1 MRAYVV
7 ATQKTLQ
14 PFGEHPRECL
24 VGNVSLQRVQQ
35 EALKQAGLVPVR
47 VDSAS
52 AIRDDDAH
60 LIVEDRLFFT
70 PELIAHFLAQSRAR
84 GTSTRCAMKCGPVTE
99 TTAAATQGVP
109 MSEGAFAYEL
119 HFEPAARLRGE
130 PALVVVDPEQDYAP
144 LPVSRHM
151 TPLRE
156 QRLPISDLLLIRV
169 DHWVNLWTA
178 NLSVLVVEIARL
190 KKSKLRLLALA
201 LRARSLNKWN
211 VLRAN
216 NIIGRNCDIHPTAY
230 VEGSRIGDGTHI
242 GAGAVVR
249 GSLIGTGSRIL
260 NRATVE
266 LSVLGENVHIMN
278 GCTAQF
284 SVLYPGHVAMSNLVS
299 LSICGRDTFVGDGA
313 TLSDFR
319 FDGRSVSV
327 LKDGETIDSGITFL
341 GGCLGHGAYLGAGC
355 ILAPGRAIANGW
367 RISREAGVIKNGRTG
382 AELEGLRVIA
392 PRVTLSE

>member
-1 MRAYVV
+1 MYAYIV
-7 ATQKTLQ
+7 ATHKTLQ

-35 EALKQAGLVPVR
+35 EALTQAGLDPVR
-47 VDSAS
+47 VESVS
-52 AIRDDDAH
+52 AIRDDH
-60 LIVEDRLFFT
+60 PHVILEDRLFFT
-70 PELIAHFLAQSRAR
+70 PELIEQFVVQSGAQ
-84 GTSTRCAMKCGPVTE
+84 GKSTRCAMQPGPVTD

-109 MSEGAFAYEL
+109 MTEGAFVYDL
-119 HFEPAARLRGE
+119 RFEPAARLRGA
-130 PALVVVDPEQDYAP
+130 PALVILNPEQDYAP

-151 TPLRE
+151 TPLLE
-156 QRLPISDLLLIRV
+156 PVVPISDLLLIRV
-169 DHWVNLWTA
+169 DHWVNLWAA
-178 NLSVLVVEIARL
+178 NLSVLVAEIARL
-190 KKSKLRLLALA
+190 RKNKLRLLGLA

-216 NIIGRNCDIHPTAY
+216 NVIGHNCDIHPTAY
-230 VEGSRIGDGTHI
+230 IEGSRIGDGTRI

-266 LSVLGENVHIMN
+266 LSILGEGVHIMN

-284 SVLYPGHVAMSNLVS
+284 AVLYPGHLTMSNLVS
-299 LSICGRDTFVGDGA
+299 LSICGRDTFLGDGA
-313 TLSDFR
+313 TLADFR

-327 LKDGETIDSGITFL
+327 LKDGESIDSGITFL

-367 RISREAGVIKNGRTG
+367 RISRESGVIKNGRTG
-382 AELEGLRVIA
+382 AELEGLRVLA
-392 PRVTLSE
+392 PRVTLSG

>member
-35 EALKQAGLVPVR
+35 EALTQAGLEPVR
-47 VDSAS
+47 VDSMS
-52 AIRDDDAH
+52 AIRDDNPH
-60 LIVEDRLFFT
+60 LILEDRLFFT
-70 PELIAHFLAQSRAR
+70 PELIAHFVAKSRVR
-84 GTSTRCAMKCGPVTE
+84 GTSTRCAMQPGLVTD

-109 MSEGAFAYEL
+109 MTEGAFVYDL
-119 HFEPAARLRGE
+119 RFEPTARLRGA
-130 PALVVVDPEQDYAP
+130 PALVVVNPDQDSAP

-156 QRLPISDLLLIRV
+156 ARLPISDLLLIRV

-178 NLSVLVVEIARL
+178 NLSVLVAEIARL
-190 KKSKLRLLALA
+190 KKSKWRLLGLA

-216 NIIGRNCDIHPTAY
+216 NVIGRNCDIHPTAY
-230 VEGSRIGDGTHI
+230 VESSRIGDHSQI

-249 GSLIGTGSRIL
+249 GSIIGAGSRIL
-260 NRATVE
+260 NRATVD
-266 LSVLGENVHIMN
+266 LSILGEGVHIMN

-284 SVLYPGHVAMSNLVS
+284 AVLYPGHLAMSNLVS

-313 TLSDFR
+313 TLADFR

-327 LKDGETIDSGITFL
+327 LKDGEMIDSGITFL

-382 AELEGLRVIA
+382 AELEGLRVLA
-392 PRVTLSE
+392 PRVTLSG